1 MSEVVEGVSEPLADP
16 SPRRVVHGQE
26 RSLKPD
32 EIDDPGR
39 LVRLDAERG
48 IEELGEPSGVVAVLL
63 DTRRDVS
70 CREPPEESG
79 EPLGTERVYGPRQ
92 ELRDL
97 VPPLGHER
105 AGKLADLS
113 GREVDETARLLR
125 IEAGFSTHA
134 PRIGPEPPAQGRI
147 GVKPRQKG
155 LKPF

>member
-1 MSEVVEGVSEPLADP
+1 LSEVVEGVPEPPADP

-39 LVRLDAERG
+39 LDRLDAERG

-70 CREPPEESG
+70 CREPPEEGG
-79 EPLGTERVYGPRQ
+79 EPIGTERVQSPRQ

-97 VPPLGHER
+97 VPPLGHEC
-105 AGKLADLS
+105 AGELADLS
-113 GREVDETARLLR
+113 GREVDETVRLLR
-125 IEAGFSTHA
+125 IEADFGTHT
-134 PRIGPEPPAQGRI
+134 PRIGREPPTQGRI